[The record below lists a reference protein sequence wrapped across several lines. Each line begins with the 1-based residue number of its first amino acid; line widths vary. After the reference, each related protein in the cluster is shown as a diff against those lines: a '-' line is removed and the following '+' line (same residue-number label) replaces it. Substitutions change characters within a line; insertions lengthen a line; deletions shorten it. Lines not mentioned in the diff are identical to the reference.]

1 MASFDLQGA
10 LAAGHSM
17 SDVAQFLSQQ
27 NKFDYAAAQKA
38 GFSDQEIVHELMGR
52 MNPQAAASAT
62 PNPQVPFQ
70 QAPVKP
76 YQPVGPTGNYG
87 GVAVGPF
94 GAGSMPNMYS
104 PGQLQ
109 AAQQGVNVD
118 ANADVG
124 TARANFQATQEKR
137 DAIVAQEIKAK
148 YGPDTPTRSGPDGL
162 EFYNAKADGGR
173 GQWMS
178 AGDSFGGK
186 VVNAIP
192 ATGEAIG
199 STVGGMLPW
208 ETVGMAGGDMA
219 GRFTGDLLKNAVG
232 TALYPQDVKDFPSLA
247 QMGKDAALHG
257 AMTLAGGAVVSG
269 IPAGFRMA
277 FRGQDILKT
286 PGAIRS
292 VLQDYWANLPKVQ
305 QMNAALEAA
314 GKNPL
319 KMSVFRIATM
329 TDNPTDI
336 QNPYALNAVDKEQVL
351 AARSDAAAARL
362 QSNSQYNQHAVED
375 YYLSQN
381 HDPFNYN
388 NLTQQNWQANLR
400 RIWQNYKDGMLG
412 PAQQDAD
419 NAVQQAIAA
428 AKQNP
433 SFGQLDTNKLS
444 QIVQKVIV
452 DKMKASK
459 AIKDGDW
466 AAYQTLAGYT
476 PNQISSSIKIPLTP
490 EYEATRQK
498 FIGLSKNGLLP
509 QQRAQGA
516 RYITRVPGDE
526 EEQDYLSKLSPLEQ
540 AMHNLEAGTNEDTKT
555 VDLAM
560 LDRSIKDLRL
570 EYRRSANNTVTDD
583 MSDENRNS
591 LLNTLVTMRQQWMD
605 QPENAEINA
614 ALHKAE
620 ASTAAHSQTFK
631 RGFTADFLN
640 RDASGHVGVADPT
653 LLHTFLTSGRRGVPD
668 IEGSRQL
675 AALVNDD
682 PQAHSAILDYA
693 HALYNEDYTDILGE
707 DAGKNA
713 GDRILSPTKHTL
725 WNEQVMPTLDP
736 FLSADERKQFRQ
748 LGGLS
753 KGVAIAKANL
763 QKAED
768 TWKNL
773 DSGKIGQRLQNET
786 FVNNFFDK
794 NKSFADQNL
803 GFIKYRLDGIG
814 TGNTN
819 ALDTTRAGIVQA
831 MGDKVRTNGIL
842 DPNKLFSVYTPL
854 RDRFQAYFGKQYTA
868 AMDRILPTLKA
879 LQNNPRWNA
888 KSTFTAA
895 PYEGQSKLGY
905 WVRYGLLG
913 PLSSDNRKLTI
924 MENLRSQSY
933 YSRMERAM
941 YDPNELTKLAND
953 LGRFGFRANRARL
966 GGAIGTASAIS
977 LSPTDRTPVGSSISQ
992 QAQQGQGHSH

>member
-1 MASFDLQGA
+1 MATFDLQGA

-17 SDVAQFLSQQ
+17 ADVAQFLSQQ
-27 NKFDYAAAQKA
+27 NKFDYAGARKS
-38 GFSDQEIVHELMGR
+38 GFSDQEIAQELMGR
-52 MNPQAAASAT
+52 MNPQQAASVA

-70 QAPVKP
+70 QAPVQA
-76 YQPVGPTGNYG
+76 YQPVKPTGNYG

-94 GAGSMPNMYS
+94 GAGTMPNAYS

-137 DAIVAQEIKAK
+137 DAIVAQEIKTK
-148 YGPDTPTRSGPDGL
+148 YGPNTPTRSGPDGL
-162 EFYNAKADGGR
+162 EWYNAKADGGR
-173 GQWMS
+173 GQWQS
-178 AGDSFGGK
+178 AGDSFGGAA
-186 VVNAIP
+186 VNAIP

-199 STVGGMLPW
+199 STVGGLLPW
-208 ETVGMAGGDMA
+208 ETIGMAGGDAA

-232 TALYPQDVKDFPSLA
+232 TAMYPQDVKDFPSLK
-247 QMGKDAALHG
+247 QMGEDAAEHG
-257 AMTLAGGAVVSG
+257 AMALAGGAAVAG

-292 VLQDYWANLPKVQ
+292 VLQDYWSNLPKVQ
-305 QMNAALEAA
+305 QMNAALVAA

-319 KMSVFRIATM
+319 KMSVFRIASM

-336 QNPYALNAVDKEQVL
+336 QNSYALNAVDKEQVL
-351 AARSDAAAARL
+351 AARSDSAAARL

-381 HDPFNYN
+381 HDPYNYN

-444 QIVQKVIV
+444 QIVQNALVN
-452 DKMKASK
+452 KMKASK
-459 AIKDGDW
+459 ALKDNDW
-466 AAYQTLAGYT
+466 ASYESLAGYT
-476 PNQISSSIKIPLTP
+476 PNKVASSIKVPLTP

-498 FIGLSKNGLLP
+498 FINLSKSGMLP

-526 EEQDYLSKLSPLEQ
+526 EEAQPDLSPLEQ
-540 AMHNLEAGTNEDTKT
+540 ALRNMESGTNDDTKT

-560 LDRSIKDLRL
+560 LDRTIKDLRL
-570 EYRRSANNTVTDD
+570 EYRRNANNTVTDD

-591 LLNTLVTMRQQWMD
+591 LLGTLVNMRQQWMD

-620 ASTAAHSQTFK
+620 ASTATHAQTFK
-631 RGFTADFLN
+631 QGFAADFLN
-640 RDASGHVGVADPT
+640 RDTSGHIGVADPT

-668 IEGSRQL
+668 IEGARQL
-675 AALVNDD
+675 ATLVNGD

-753 KGVAIAKANL
+753 KGVAIAKAKL
-763 QKAED
+763 QKAQE
-768 TWKNL
+768 TWNNL

-842 DPNKLFSVYTPL
+842 DPNKLFNVYTPL

-879 LQNNPRWNA
+879 LQNNPRWNS

-953 LGRFGFRANRARL
+953 IDRFGFRANRARL
-966 GGAIGTASAIS
+966 GGAIGTAVGIAR
-977 LSPTDRTPVGSSISQ
+977 SPTDRIGSSVPQ
-992 QAQQGQGHSH
+992 QKQQGQGFTH